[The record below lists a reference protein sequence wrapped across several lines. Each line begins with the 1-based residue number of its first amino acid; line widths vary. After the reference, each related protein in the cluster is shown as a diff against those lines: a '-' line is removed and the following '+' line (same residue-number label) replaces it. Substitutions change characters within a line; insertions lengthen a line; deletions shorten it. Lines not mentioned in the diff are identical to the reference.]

1 MCDSDEDL
9 PSDISAVVAVEKQVE
24 RYEQVGQT
32 FKEAWAKFESSTILF
47 FEHIDYCYR
56 AELLTP
62 FLPNLDV
69 NIEKLKSVCQCKSV
83 PQHMMA
89 PLSILESVHKSVVGG
104 PLSWLGRSV
113 YKEKKGKKIYISIYA
128 KNIFIPLDALDALTS
143 RCLQAQQTLDQEYRA
158 YRAYEVSLQLLVL
171 LWTQR
176 IHLANKE
183 GSERAYRIL
192 CDVFAANLK
201 LDCKMAVGF
210 VPGSKPV
217 DIQFKAN
224 NAMCRTYDLMRETSP
239 MIQGAMV
246 ELKDSMQEL
255 LKYLRSK
262 HVTFVEEKDGKN

>member
-9 PSDISAVVAVEKQVE
+9 PSDLSAVVSVVKQVD

-47 FEHIDYCYR
+47 FEHIDSCYR
-56 AELLTP
+56 VELLTP

-83 PQHMMA
+83 PQCMMA
-89 PLSILESVHKSVVGG
+89 PLSIFESVHKNVVGG

-113 YKEKKGKKIYISIYA
+113 YTEKKGRKIYICIYA
-128 KNIFIPLDALDALTS
+128 KNIFIPMDELESLTS
-143 RCLQAQQTLDQEYRA
+143 KCMQAQQSLDQEYRA

-176 IHLANKE
+176 NHLPSKE
-183 GSERAYRIL
+183 GSEKAYHIL

-224 NAMCRTYDLMRETSP
+224 NAMCRTYDLMRVTSP
-239 MIQGAMV
+239 NIQGAMV

-262 HVTFVEEKDGKN
+262 HVAFVEGKH

>member
-9 PSDISAVVAVEKQVE
+9 PSDISAVVAVEKQVD
-24 RYEQVGQT
+24 RYEHVGQT
-32 FKEAWAKFESSTILF
+32 FKEAWAKFESSAILF
-47 FEHIDYCYR
+47 FEHIDCCYR
-56 AELLTP
+56 VELQTP
-62 FLPNLDV
+62 FLSNLDA

-113 YKEKKGKKIYISIYA
+113 YKERKGKKIYICIYA
-128 KNIFIPLDALDALTS
+128 KNVFIPMDELESLTN
-143 RCLQAQQTLDQEYRA
+143 RCLQVQQSLDQEYRA

-176 IHLANKE
+176 NHLGTKE
-183 GSERAYRIL
+183 GSEKAYHIL

-246 ELKDSMQEL
+246 ELKDSLQEL

-262 HVTFVEEKDGKN
+262 HVAFVEEKH